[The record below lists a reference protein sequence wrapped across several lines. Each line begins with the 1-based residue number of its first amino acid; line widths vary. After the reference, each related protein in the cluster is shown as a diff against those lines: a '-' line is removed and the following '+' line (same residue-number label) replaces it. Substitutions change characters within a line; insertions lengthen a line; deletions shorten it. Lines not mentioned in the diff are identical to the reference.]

1 MADLTLT
8 DVPGVGPRTS
18 DSLMTLGIDTV
29 ASLAAAPV
37 ELLSTLPGFYPSRS
51 RAVKAAA
58 NGLLTSKTTAKP
70 SGGSIHGTVEAKKE
84 RTTGKKKKKK
94 KKNKNESK
102 QTDTETKKKKKKKK
116 KTGKDKKAK
125 KKKGKK

>member
-58 NGLLTSKTTAKP
+58 GGLLTSKTTSTP
-70 SGGSIHGTVEAKKE
+70 SGGSIHDAVEAKKE

-94 KKNKNESK
+94 KKNESK

-116 KTGKDKKAK
+116 TGKGKKAK